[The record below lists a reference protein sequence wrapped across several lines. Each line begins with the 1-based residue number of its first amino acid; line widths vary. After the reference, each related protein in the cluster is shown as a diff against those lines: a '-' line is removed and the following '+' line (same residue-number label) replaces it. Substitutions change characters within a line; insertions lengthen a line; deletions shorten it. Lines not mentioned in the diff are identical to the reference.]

1 MRLPMIRRF
10 FGLLAMAAAL
20 PAAAAEVR
28 CDVAALRGLGAPPD
42 ALLACA
48 RTVAAQPRRAD
59 GELLR
64 AALEALVNASFT
76 CPAADEPGLARRLLA
91 ELRRRGALGPDDHE
105 TLRKILLQNGRLDE
119 VAADRAAHP
128 AAGEAALPARL
139 FMGQPPRSGEA
150 RYWRWDARGTALVE
164 QSVDLAHGTH
174 LVIDASPGCQF
185 CAKAVVDI
193 DRDPALMRLF
203 DGALWIT
210 RPEQGLASAY
220 WAHWNDAHPAH
231 PMVLVLDARGWDLPQ
246 QWSTPQFRF
255 FRDGQVVASLL
266 GWTPASRAALLQ
278 AGREQGLLPE

>member
-1 MRLPMIRRF
+1 MRLWLMRRL
-10 FGLLAMAAAL
+10 FGLLAVAASL
-20 PAAAAEVR
+20 PAAASDPH

-42 ALLACA
+42 ALLACV
-48 RTVAAQPRRAD
+48 RTVAAQTRQAD

-64 AALEALVNASFT
+64 AALGALVDASFT
-76 CPAADEPGLARRLLA
+76 RPASDEPELARRLLA
-91 ELRRRGALGPDDHE
+91 ELRRRGAPSPDDHA

-128 AAGEAALPARL
+128 AAGEAAIPARIS
-139 FMGQPPRSGEA
+139 MGQPPRTGEA
-150 RYWRWDARGTALVE
+150 RYWRWDARGTTLVE
-164 QSVDLAHGTH
+164 QAVDLAHGTH

-193 DRDPALMRLF
+193 GRDPALMRLF

-210 RPEQGLASAY
+210 RPEQDLAPAY

-231 PMVLVLDARGWDLPQ
+231 PMVLVLDAQGWDVPP

-255 FRDGQVVASLL
+255 FRDGKVVASLL
-266 GWTPASRAALLQ
+266 GWTATSRAALLQ
-278 AGREQGLLPE
+278 AGREQDVLPN